1 MSTGGCVPLG
11 NVSAQPVR
19 KWLSDGVSLRP
30 WRQLTTEN
38 LAQVLVELEPV
49 REGAKDEE
57 EHRKSEQQ
65 QRPEDAAG
73 IPDLAC
79 FIRHEITARLET
91 RMIAVSTG

>member
-19 KWLSDGVSLRP
+19 RWLSDGVSLRP

-49 REGAKDEE
+49 GQQAKKEQEHREPE
-57 EHRKSEQQ
+57 EHE
-65 QRPEDAAG
+65 P
-73 IPDLAC
+73 
-79 FIRHEITARLET
+79 
-91 RMIAVSTG
+91 